1 MAKAKKKV
9 DQVRQ
14 LFHLADN
21 TTRRQWQKINQ
32 KEILL
37 LLI

>member
-32 KEILL
+32 KQGKF
-37 LLI
+37 